1 METAPGEYF
10 EVSYSTIYM
19 SRNRKKNWDKQSFT
33 IQASGRQAP
42 HPPGGLPMKKIGHNK
57 WIFNGENRLKRFNG
71 FKLLLIGLNL
81 VKVINFEK
89 TGKLFLKTQE

>member
-42 HPPGGLPMKKIGHNK
+42 QPPGGLPMKKIGHNK
-57 WIFNGENRLKRFNG
+57 WIFNGENRRLSIKEIQRIQTFTNW
-71 FKLLLIGLNL
+71 FKFS
-81 VKVINFEK
+81 KSDKF
-89 TGKLFLKTQE
+89 